1 MNAKQF
7 ASATESAEQILN
19 AFADELGEPAD
30 WTQAWCEWHSGSF
43 ILKIVYPPG
52 TKKTKLKWLLQARRY
67 LAEETRSKWL
77 FIVFRHPIFTDEEIM
92 ERYAEKISR
101 TGGGIEISDID
112 VDGEGL

>member
-1 MNAKQF
+1 MNEKQF

-19 AFADELGEPAD
+19 TFADELGEPAD

-52 TKKTKLKWLLQARRY
+52 TKKAKLKWLLQARRY

-77 FIVFRHPIFTDEEIM
+77 FIIHRRPALTDHQIM
-92 ERYAEKISR
+92 FEYRQKIEKH
-101 TGGGIEISDID
+101 GGGIDID